1 MVLLNTDGKITLWT
15 AIVFAIIAG
24 IAVSLRL
31 FSKRFTKA
39 TYGADDWWSLTS
51 LVLFYAWA
59 AVTIWGM

>member
-1 MVLLNTDGKITLWT
+1 MVSLNSDGRNTLWT

-24 IAVSLRL
+24 IAVSLGL

-39 TYGADDWWSLTS
+39 TYGADDWWCLAS
-51 LVLFYAWA
+51 LVLFYAWV